1 MRNQLLLNPLKVKIP
16 TIPQQLGPVLV
27 VADMHRIPPQ
37 QMQQLRKHLRAAA
50 FHGGRDDGRRAEQ
63 ALAVETGE
71 EVAAG
76 GGEEGGEA

>member
-1 MRNQLLLNPLKVKIP
+1 
-16 TIPQQLGPVLV
+16 
-27 VADMHRIPPQ
+27 
-37 QMQQLRKHLRAAA
+37 MQQLRKHLRAAA
-50 FHGGRDDGRRAEQ
+50 FHRGRDDGRRAEQ